1 MNSCAPPYFT
11 IITPVY
17 NAAPFLENTVQCI
30 LRQSFSDF
38 ELILIDDQSQDNSW
52 DLCQKF
58 SALDSRVKCFQTPQN
73 GGASAARNVGLSH
86 VNGQFL
92 IFIDADDEVP
102 QDYLKKLHGY
112 SEDYDCDCIK
122 FGLKEIYFN
131 GKGKLIRTCDCYI
144 QSGLYKT
151 KIDIFRQMVSLELIP
166 AFGYLWNSIYK
177 VSLIKEH
184 HLLLNSALKINE
196 DFEFNIRYFQYVRS
210 LCCVNYCGYSYAKR
224 VDGNSLSTA
233 HNERYYELHMM
244 KINQFLAIYDSLHM
258 TDQQTLS
265 SIFWM
270 YTRFIYSTIQR
281 AMEDKQNLNSLLF
294 EIKRSDLYM
303 RFMKVALVGLPR
315 KARMMIHILRNLP
328 TPILLAAVVC
338 ISTVKQKYPGFFS
351 MIKR

>member
-58 SALDSRVKCFQTPQN
+58 SALDSRVKCFRTPQN

-166 AFGYLWNSIYK
+166 C
-177 VSLIKEH
+177 
-184 HLLLNSALKINE
+184 LLYTSPSP
-196 DFEFNIRYFQYVRS
+196 R
-210 LCCVNYCGYSYAKR
+210 
-224 VDGNSLSTA
+224 
-233 HNERYYELHMM
+233 
-244 KINQFLAIYDSLHM
+244 DS
-258 TDQQTLS
+258 
-265 SIFWM
+265 
-270 YTRFIYSTIQR
+270 
-281 AMEDKQNLNSLLF
+281 
-294 EIKRSDLYM
+294 
-303 RFMKVALVGLPR
+303 
-315 KARMMIHILRNLP
+315 
-328 TPILLAAVVC
+328 
-338 ISTVKQKYPGFFS
+338 
-351 MIKR
+351 